1 VKKHTRAAMG
11 IAAATA
17 AITLAATGTAYA
29 AVPTDTTAL
38 RNAVTADGI
47 MQQLAGLQAVADANG
62 GTRASGT
69 PGYDESLEFVQTQL
83 EAVGYEVTV
92 QPFLF
97 NSFRELSDPVFE
109 QVSPEVK
116 SASGFRVQVE
126 GPPLLVI
133 VCTPLSAHVRLND
146 ASVTV
151 TGSLKATDRLA
162 SSATSPAPSAG
173 VVELT
178 LGA

>member
-1 VKKHTRAAMG
+1 MSGGATTTTWAAKW
-11 IAAATA
+11 
-17 AITLAATGTAYA
+17 
-29 AVPTDTTAL
+29 TTAL
-38 RNAVTADGI
+38 PTIVS
-47 MQQLAGLQAVADANG
+47 G
-62 GTRASGT
+62 GSA
-69 PGYDESLEFVQTQL
+69 ESWSETW
-83 EAVGYEVTV
+83 APTTV
-92 QPFLF
+92 
-97 NSFRELSDPVFE
+97 NE